1 MLCSPKCCG
10 SFDMQLIQPPADAQ
24 GADQMN
30 YESAKKS
37 DESTNVPE
45 TPETGQA

>member
-24 GADQMN
+24 GTDQMN
-30 YESAKKS
+30 YDKKTT
-37 DESTNVPE
+37 ETKAE